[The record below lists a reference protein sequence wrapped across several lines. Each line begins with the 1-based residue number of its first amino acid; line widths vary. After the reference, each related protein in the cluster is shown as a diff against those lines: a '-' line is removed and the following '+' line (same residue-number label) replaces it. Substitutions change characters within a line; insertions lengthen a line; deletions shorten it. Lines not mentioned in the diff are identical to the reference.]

1 MVMCR
6 RSMDYRPLPLV
17 DSHRRGRSNQRCCA
31 GRLNVSIFGLGIL
44 LGIQW
49 ASRRGGGLPG
59 FNLKECKC
67 VGDSNSSA
75 TQGIMLQMG
84 VTREV
89 SRALENQDSNVKKSN
104 LRLKTTQKENST
116 TPSSLSQNA
125 TRRINYTDQQQIHT
139 LYSQT
144 HSCVDPERCEA

>member
-1 MVMCR
+1 MKDDGDDGRQVFDERKMMMLMCR
-6 RSMDYRPLPLV
+6 RSMDYRRLPLV

-31 GRLNVSIFGLGIL
+31 GRLNVSIFGLGIS

-89 SRALENQDSNVKKSN
+89 SRALENQDSNVKKIEP
-104 LRLKTTQKENST
+104 KT
-116 TPSSLSQNA
+116 QN
-125 TRRINYTDQQQIHT
+125 
-139 LYSQT
+139 YSKRKFNHAIKLVAKCNQT
-144 HSCVDPERCEA
+144 NK